1 VNGSGWLVLVLLL
14 LLVGGGVAFWIRGEG
29 TPPAVEVAEALLV
42 GQNGIETPV
51 DIADPGS
58 GLRSL
63 RIAAVLGDAETVLV
77 EESYP
82 GNLLSGGQRKAH
94 GVIAALGSPLLE
106 RLPSE
111 SALRITV
118 RDWSW
123 RGFFS
128 GNETRLEVPVTV
140 DLDPPRVQV
149 SSGLTYVKQGGAG
162 SVNYSVSEA
171 VAADGVQVGEHR
183 YRGHPVPGG
192 TGERIAIFAIPT
204 DVPADVVPR
213 VFAEDKAGNTAT
225 ARWPVVVKPRVM
237 PEGNVT
243 LGASFLE
250 NVVPRLTRV
259 TAGADLKAAFHK
271 INTELRAA
279 NEVTIRE
286 KLADT
291 ASTPY
296 FEGALQ
302 QLANSQVTS
311 RFAERRT
318 YFVEGD
324 PVSKATHFGFDLAST
339 AAAPITA
346 AETGR
351 VAHAGEL
358 GIYGNC
364 VLVDH
369 GLGLGTLYGHLSR
382 IDVRAGDE
390 VAQGS
395 TLGLSG
401 ATGLA
406 GGDHLHFAVLVG
418 DTYVDPLEWWDPKW
432 VQTHIAVR
440 LMPQTPQTP

>member
-1 VNGSGWLVLVLLL
+1 MNGSGWLVVLLLL

-29 TPPAVEVAEALLV
+29 APPDVGVPESLLV
-42 GQNGIETPV
+42 GQNGLETRV
-51 DIADPGS
+51 DLSDPGS

-63 RIAAVLGDAETVLV
+63 RIATGPPDAETVLV

-82 GNLLSGGQRKAH
+82 GNLLSGGTRNAH
-94 GVIAALGSPLLE
+94 GVVVALSGPLLE
-106 RLPSE
+106 TLPAE
-111 SALRITV
+111 GTLRISA

-128 GNETRLEVPVTV
+128 GNVASLEIPLRV
-140 DLDPPRVQV
+140 DLEPPRVQV
-149 SSGLTYVKQGGAG
+149 ATGLTYVKRGGSGA
-162 SVNYSVSEA
+162 VNYSVSEE

-183 YRGHPVPGG
+183 YQGHPVPGG
-192 TGERIAIFAIPT
+192 SGQRIAIFAIPT
-204 DVPADVVPR
+204 DAADDVVPR
-213 VFAEDKAGNTAT
+213 VFAEDRAGNVAK
-225 ARWPVVVKPRVM
+225 ARWPVVVKPRAM

-259 TAGADLKAAFHK
+259 TAGTDLKAAFHEV
-271 INTELRAA
+271 NTKLRAE
-279 NEVTIRE
+279 NERAIRE
-286 KLADT
+286 HLAKT
-291 ASTPY
+291 ASVPY
-296 FEGALQ
+296 FDGPLE

-318 YFVEGD
+318 YFVDGD

-339 AAAPITA
+339 SAAPITA
-346 AETGR
+346 AARGR
-351 VAHAGEL
+351 VAYADEL

-382 IDVRAGDE
+382 IDVKAGDE

-401 ATGLA
+401 ST
-406 GGDHLHFAVLVG
+406 
-418 DTYVDPLEWWDPKW
+418 
-432 VQTHIAVR
+432 
-440 LMPQTPQTP
+440 

>member
-1 VNGSGWLVLVLLL
+1 MNGSGWLVVLLAL

-29 TPPAVEVAEALLV
+29 TPPAVAVAESLLV
-42 GQNGIETPV
+42 GQQGLEAPV
-51 DIADPGS
+51 DLSDPGS

-63 RIAAVLGDAETVLV
+63 RIATGPADAETVLLD
-77 EESYP
+77 ESYP
-82 GNLLSGGQRKAH
+82 GNLLSGGTRQSQAV
-94 GVIAALGSPLLE
+94 VIGITGPLLE
-106 RLPSE
+106 TLPRE
-111 SALRITV
+111 STLRIAA

-128 GNETRLEVPVTV
+128 GNETLLEVPLIV
-140 DLDPPRVQV
+140 DLDPPRVMV
-149 SSGLTYVKQGGAG
+149 STGLTYVKQGGA
-162 SVNYSVSEA
+162 SAVNYTVSED
-171 VAADGVQVGEHR
+171 VAADGVMVGDAR
-183 YRGHPVPGG
+183 YYGHPVPGG
-192 TGERIAIFAIPT
+192 GGERVAIFAIPT
-204 DVPADVVPR
+204 DAPADVVPR
-213 VFAEDKAGNTAT
+213 VFAEDAAGNVGK
-225 ARWPVVVKPRVM
+225 ARWPVVVKPRTM
-237 PEGNVT
+237 PEGNVS

-259 TAGADLKAAFHK
+259 TANTDLKAAFHQ
-271 INTELRAA
+271 INTELRAE
-279 NEVTIRE
+279 NEKTIRAH
-286 KLADT
+286 LAET

-302 QLANSQVTS
+302 QMANSKVTS

-318 YFVEGD
+318 YFVAGE

-339 AAAPITA
+339 SAAPITA
-346 AETGR
+346 AEAGR
-351 VAHAGEL
+351 VAYADEL

-369 GLGLGTLYGHLSR
+369 GLGVGTLYGHLSR
-382 IDVRAGDE
+382 IDVKPGDE

-418 DTYVDPLEWWDPKW
+418 ETYVDPLEWWDAKW
-432 VQTHIAVR
+432 VKTHVTPR
-440 LMPQTPQTP
+440 LSPQAQ

>member
-1 VNGSGWLVLVLLL
+1 MNGSGWLVALLLL

-29 TPPAVEVAEALLV
+29 TPPVVEMAEVLLV
-42 GQNGIETPV
+42 GQNGLETPI
-51 DIADPGS
+51 DLSDPGS

-63 RIAAVLGDAETVLV
+63 RIAAGPADAETVLL

-82 GNLLSGGQRKAH
+82 GNLLSGGMRKTH
-94 GVIAALGSPLLE
+94 GVVVALAGPLLE
-106 RLPSE
+106 KLSNQ
-111 SALRITV
+111 STLRITA

-128 GNETRLEVPVTV
+128 GNETALEIPVTV
-140 DLDPPRVQV
+140 DLEPPRVQV

-171 VAADGVQVGEHR
+171 VAADGVQVGEQR

-192 TGERIAIFAIPT
+192 TGERIALFAIPT
-204 DVPADVVPR
+204 DAPADVVPR
-213 VFAEDKAGNTAT
+213 VFAEDQAGNTAT

-271 INTELRAA
+271 VNTELRAA
-279 NEVTIRE
+279 NEATIRE
-286 KLADT
+286 RLVDT

-296 FEGALQ
+296 FDGALE

-318 YFVEGD
+318 YFVDGD

-346 AETGR
+346 AEAGR
-351 VAHAGEL
+351 IVHAGEL

-364 VLVDH
+364 VLIDH

-382 IDVRAGDE
+382 IDAQVGDE

-418 DTYVDPLEWWDPKW
+418 ETYVDPLEWWDPKW
-432 VQTHIAVR
+432 VKTHVSPR
-440 LMPQTPQTP
+440 LAPQTP